1 MLTLNQKMGEIT
13 FSKKGKEKKL
23 DIWDGNVLA
32 AFTYD
37 FIDQNGSHSRGL
49 YAFFTD
55 IKQVKTLIK
64 DYGKNMFEADRG
76 EIKVILNLYYPSA
89 KKLLTIFT
97 KYFGLKVECYYEK
110 KVEQNLGEIRE
121 GCALPLLN
129 VETKK

>member
-13 FSKKGKEKKL
+13 FSQKGKEKKL

-37 FIDQNGSHSRGL
+37 YIDQNGSNSRGL

-55 IKQVKTLIK
+55 TKQVKKLIK
-64 DYGKNMFEADRG
+64 DYGKNMFEADG
-76 EIKVILNLYYPSA
+76 EVKFTLNLYYPSA

-97 KYFGLKVECYYEK
+97 KYFGYKVECYYEEVK
-110 KVEQNLGEIRE
+110 
-121 GCALPLLN
+121 
-129 VETKK
+129 

>member
-55 IKQVKTLIK
+55 IKQVKMLIK

-97 KYFGLKVECYYEK
+97 KYFGLKVECYYKEVK
-110 KVEQNLGEIRE
+110 
-121 GCALPLLN
+121 
-129 VETKK
+129 

>member
-37 FIDQNGSHSRGL
+37 YIDKNGSHSRGL
-49 YAFFTD
+49 YEFFAD
-55 IKQVKTLIK
+55 IKHVKTLIK

-76 EIKVILNLYYPSA
+76 EVKVILNLYYPSA
-89 KKLLTIFT
+89 KKALTIFA
-97 KYFGLKVECYYEK
+97 KYLGLEVNCYYKEVK
-110 KVEQNLGEIRE
+110 
-121 GCALPLLN
+121 
-129 VETKK
+129 

>member
-1 MLTLNQKMGEIT
+1 MLTLNSKIGEIT

-32 AFTYD
+32 AFTDDY
-37 FIDQNGSHSRGL
+37 IGQNRSHSRCL

-76 EIKVILNLYYPSA
+76 EVKVILNLYYPSA
-89 KKLLTIFT
+89 KKALTIFT
-97 KYFGLKVECYYEK
+97 KYLGLEVNCYYKEVK
-110 KVEQNLGEIRE
+110 
-121 GCALPLLN
+121 
-129 VETKK
+129 